1 MSSTIANL
9 YNSIYALPGFS
20 GSDPLAATL
29 SALSN
34 LGQTPAASDSATSRQ
49 SNASYQVK
57 LSSLGQIRAAF
68 SAFNS
73 AESGLRDPKSVSPFS
88 AATSVPSVATAAV
101 AKSGGAS
108 GSYDINVS
116 QLAKSQ
122 TLVTGTYNDAD
133 RTVVGTGR
141 ITIETGS
148 YDAANNI
155 FTPSGETATTIVV
168 DASNNADGTLN
179 SVATAINSANAGVKA
194 EVESVS
200 TGGYRLKITSTDT
213 GTESTL
219 RITVSDADSNST
231 DNSGLSVLAYNP
243 TATASAGKNLTEL
256 AAAQNA
262 AFTVNGKSYT
272 SQSNEVS
279 TAIKDVT
286 LKLADTGAANVT
298 VTRDFKS
305 FQAATRKFASA
316 YNALVGQMAEVMR
329 QSAAAG
335 ASVKNER
342 TKEVLADMHNTLEQ
356 TSSGVGGERL
366 TLADIGVM
374 SKANGKLEIDN
385 NALEKSFAHNPDG
398 AASLIATA
406 SRKLADI
413 AGKFSESA
421 PKAVAPSQPAF
432 QPKMLAIGITAP
444 QSLFDLGP
452 ATTGMFAP
460 GKSFGGTGLYSFVH
474 GL

>member
-1 MSSTIANL
+1 MTTSISNL
-9 YNSIYALPGFS
+9 YNSIYSLPGSS
-20 GSDPLAATL
+20 GSNPLSATL
-29 SALSN
+29 HALSN
-34 LGQTPAASDSATSRQ
+34 LGQTSAANDSATSRQ
-49 SNASYQVK
+49 NNTSYQVK
-57 LSSLGQIRAAF
+57 LSALGQIHAAF

-73 AESGLRDPKSVSPFS
+73 AESGLGNPQSVSPFS

-122 TLVTGTYNDAD
+122 TLLTGTYNDAD
-133 RTVVGTGR
+133 KTVVGTGR

-148 YDAANNI
+148 YDATNNI
-155 FTPSGETATTIVV
+155 FTPSGETEKNVVV
-168 DASNNADGTLN
+168 DAGNNANGSLN
-179 SVATAINSANAGVKA
+179 SIATAINSADAGVKA

-213 GTESTL
+213 GTEHTL

-231 DNSGLSVLAYNP
+231 DNGGLSVLAYDP
-243 TATASAGKNLTEL
+243 TATASAGKNLTESV
-256 AAAQNA
+256 AAQNA
-262 AFTVNGKSYT
+262 VFTVNGKSYT

-279 TAIKDVT
+279 TVIKDVT

-316 YNALVGQMAEVMR
+316 YNTLVGQMAEVVR
-329 QSAAAG
+329 QSATAG
-335 ASVKNER
+335 AAVKNER
-342 TKEVLADMHNTLEQ
+342 IKEALADMRNTLEQ

-366 TLADIGVM
+366 TLANIGIK

-385 NALEKSFAHNPDG
+385 NVLEKSFTRNPDG
-398 AASLIATA
+398 AASLIANA

-413 AGKFSESA
+413 AGKFSENG
-421 PKAVAPSQPAF
+421 PKETALSQPAY
-432 QPKMLAIGITAP
+432 QPKMLATGVTAP

-452 ATTGMFAP
+452 ASTGMFASR
-460 GKSFGGTGLYSFVH
+460 GGSSGTGLYSFIR